1 MIAKPKDK
9 NKNKIALSNEKVR
22 DITFFE
28 EDISEL
34 SKQLS
39 SAEGLYTD
47 LYGVYTNLTG
57 GRYANV
63 RSPRDIAEIAKALV
77 SMRSLCVDTAF
88 KRHQVRKNLSD
99 IVYRT
104 DGGDISDADLIKNTA
119 RNIINEVRNYV
130 DGKPI
135 IKQIEGKSRVIS
147 DETRNELDS
156 KVEEYINTGEIKLST
171 NDKLIGVSD
180 HIEFKF
186 DKGKDSY
193 VAFDNRSGRA
203 IPNFPQERLPDKK
216 ISKFTRNEV
225 ITQSGDS
232 YEIIGGD

>member
-9 NKNKIALSNEKVR
+9 NKNKISLSNEKVR

-34 SKQLS
+34 SKQLT

-47 LYGVYTNLTG
+47 LYGVYNSLTG
-57 GRYANV
+57 GKYSNV

-88 KRHQVRKNLSD
+88 KRHQVRKNLAD

-104 DGGDISDADLIKNTA
+104 DGGDTSDADLIKNTA
-119 RNIINEVRNYV
+119 RNIITEVRNYV
-130 DGKPI
+130 GGKPLM
-135 IKQIEGKSRVIS
+135 KQIEGESRLIS
-147 DETRNELDS
+147 DEVRDELDS
-156 KVEEYINTGEIKLST
+156 KVEKYINNGEIKLST

-180 HIEFKF
+180 HVEFKF
-186 DKGKDSY
+186 DKHKNSY

-203 IPNFPQERLPDKK
+203 IPNFPEERLPDKK
-216 ISKFTRNEV
+216 ISKFNHNEV
-225 ITQSGDS
+225 ITQGGDS
-232 YEIIGGD
+232 YEIIGDD